1 MKPIFSI
8 TDYTIEKPKKPY
20 PMHFYAE
27 SDGYSFPRIHGELH
41 LSIVTGGAGTC
52 SGVSCSACPLNADDD
67 YIEESCNSIAK
78 ILSVIDH
85 YLPNAKTLYP
95 EFFI

>member
-8 TDYTIEKPKKPY
+8 TDYTIEEPKKPY
-20 PMHFYAE
+20 PIHFYVE
-27 SDGYSFPRIHGELH
+27 SDSYSFPRIHGELH
-41 LSIVTGGAGTC
+41 LSIVSGAGTC
-52 SGVSCSACPLNADDD
+52 SGVICSACPLN
-67 YIEESCNSIAK
+67 EESCNSIAE

>member
-8 TDYTIEKPKKPY
+8 TDYTIEEPKKPY
-20 PMHFYAE
+20 PMHFYVE
-27 SDGYSFPRIHGELH
+27 SDSYSFPRIHGELH
-41 LSIVTGGAGTC
+41 LSIVTGVAGTC
-52 SGVSCSACPLNADDD
+52 SGVICSACPLNA
-67 YIEESCNSIAK
+67 ESCNSIAK

>member
-8 TDYTIEKPKKPY
+8 TDYTIEEPKKPY

-27 SDGYSFPRIHGELH
+27 SDDNDFPRIHGELH

-52 SGVSCSACPLNADDD
+52 SGVICSACPLN
-67 YIEESCNSIAK
+67 EESCSSIAE

-95 EFFI
+95 EFFV

>member
-8 TDYTIEKPKKPY
+8 TDYTIEEPKKPY

-27 SDGYSFPRIHGELH
+27 SDDDNFPRIHGELH

-52 SGVSCSACPLNADDD
+52 SGVICSACPLN
-67 YIEESCNSIAK
+67 EESCSLIAEV
-78 ILSVIDH
+78 LSVINH
-85 YLPNAKTLYP
+85 YLPNAKILHP

>member
-8 TDYTIEKPKKPY
+8 TDYTVEEPKKPY

-27 SDGYSFPRIHGELH
+27 SASYNFPRIHGELH

-52 SGVSCSACPLNADDD
+52 SGVICSACPLS
-67 YIEESCNSIAK
+67 EENCSSIAE

>member
-8 TDYTIEKPKKPY
+8 TDYTIEEPKKPY
-20 PMHFYAE
+20 PIHFYVE
-27 SDGYSFPRIHGELH
+27 SDSYSFPRIHGELH
-41 LSIVTGGAGTC
+41 LSIVAGGPGTC
-52 SGVSCSACPLNADDD
+52 SGVICSACPLN
-67 YIEESCNSIAK
+67 EENCSSIAE

>member
-27 SDGYSFPRIHGELH
+27 SDSYNFPHIHGELH
-41 LSIVTGGAGTC
+41 LSIVTGKAGTC
-52 SGVSCSACPLNADDD
+52 SGVICSACPLND
-67 YIEESCNSIAK
+67 ESCNSIAE

-95 EFFI
+95 EFFV

>member
-8 TDYTIEKPKKPY
+8 IDYTTEEPKKPY
-20 PMHFYAE
+20 PMHFYTE
-27 SDGYSFPRIHGELH
+27 SVSDSFPRIHGELH
-41 LSIVTGGAGTC
+41 PSIVTGGIGTC
-52 SGVSCSACPLNADDD
+52 NGVICSACPLN
-67 YIEESCNSIAK
+67 EENCNSIDE

-95 EFFI
+95 EFFV

>member
-8 TDYTIEKPKKPY
+8 TDYTIEEPKKPY
-20 PMHFYAE
+20 PMHFYVE
-27 SDGYSFPRIHGELH
+27 SDSYNIPGISGELH
-41 LSIVTGGAGTC
+41 LSIVTGVAGTC
-52 SGVSCSACPLNADDD
+52 SGVICSACPLN
-67 YIEESCNSIAK
+67 EESCNSIDE

>member
-8 TDYTIEKPKKPY
+8 TDYITEESKKPY
-20 PMHFYAE
+20 PMHFYVE
-27 SDGYSFPRIHGELH
+27 SDSYSFPRIPGELH
-41 LSIVTGGAGTC
+41 LSIVTGVAGTC
-52 SGVSCSACPLNADDD
+52 SGVICSACPLN
-67 YIEESCNSIAK
+67 EEGCNSIDE

>member
-8 TDYTIEKPKKPY
+8 TDYIIEEPKKPY
-20 PMHFYAE
+20 PIHFYVE
-27 SDGYSFPRIHGELH
+27 SDSYSFPRIHSELH
-41 LSIVTGGAGTC
+41 ISIVTGGAGTC
-52 SGVSCSACPLNADDD
+52 SGVICSACPFN
-67 YIEESCNSIAK
+67 EKGCSSIAEL
-78 ILSVIDH
+78 LSVIDH

>member
-8 TDYTIEKPKKPY
+8 TDYIIEEPKKPY
-20 PMHFYAE
+20 PMHFYVE
-27 SDGYSFPRIHGELH
+27 SDSYNFPRIRGELH

-52 SGVSCSACPLNADDD
+52 SGVICSACPLNDTG
-67 YIEESCNSIAK
+67 CNTIAE
-78 ILSVIDH
+78 ILYVINH

>member
-8 TDYTIEKPKKPY
+8 TDYTIEEPKKPY
-20 PMHFYAE
+20 PMHFYVE
-27 SDGYSFPRIHGELH
+27 SDPYSFPSIRGELH
-41 LSIVTGGAGTC
+41 RSIVTDGVGTC
-52 SGVSCSACPLNADDD
+52 YGMVCSKCPFN
-67 YIEESCNSIAK
+67 EESCDSTAE

-85 YLPNAKTLYP
+85 YSPNAKTLYP

>member
-8 TDYTIEKPKKPY
+8 TDYTIEEPKKPY
-20 PMHFYAE
+20 PMHFYVE
-27 SDGYSFPRIHGELH
+27 SDDYSFPRIHGELH
-41 LSIVTGGAGTC
+41 LSIVTGKAGTC
-52 SGVSCSACPLNADDD
+52 SGVICSACPLN
-67 YIEESCNSIAK
+67 EESCSSIAE

-95 EFFI
+95 EFFV

>member
-8 TDYTIEKPKKPY
+8 TDYTIEEPKKPY

-27 SDGYSFPRIHGELH
+27 SDSYSFPRIHNELH
-41 LSIVTGGAGTC
+41 LSIVIGGAGTC
-52 SGVSCSACPLNADDD
+52 SGVICSACPLNA
-67 YIEESCNSIAK
+67 ESCNSITE

-85 YLPNAKTLYP
+85 YLPNAKILYP
-95 EFFI
+95 EFFV

>member
-8 TDYTIEKPKKPY
+8 TDYTIEEPKKPY

-27 SDGYSFPRIHGELH
+27 SDSYRFPRIHGELH
-41 LSIVTGGAGTC
+41 LS
-52 SGVSCSACPLNADDD
+52 
-67 YIEESCNSIAK
+67 
-78 ILSVIDH
+78 
-85 YLPNAKTLYP
+85 

>member
-8 TDYTIEKPKKPY
+8 TDYTIEEPKKPY
-20 PMHFYAE
+20 PMHFYVE
-27 SDGYSFPRIHGELH
+27 SDSYRFPRIHGVLH
-41 LSIVTGGAGTC
+41 LSVVTGVAGTC
-52 SGVSCSACPLNADDD
+52 SGIVCSACPLN
-67 YIEESCNSIAK
+67 EERCNSLAE

-85 YLPNAKTLYP
+85 YLPNAKILYP

>member
-27 SDGYSFPRIHGELH
+27 SDPYNIPRIHGELH
-41 LSIVTGGAGTC
+41 LSIVTGEAGTC
-52 SGVSCSACPLNADDD
+52 SGVTCSTCPFNDK
-67 YIEESCNSIAK
+67 SCNSIAE

-95 EFFI
+95 EFFV